1 MRPVSRGPAPRAYA
15 FYGDAIADLE
25 EALGDFCSYC
35 ERQIETHLA
44 IEHVQPKSR
53 KKSLLNDWSNFLLGC
68 VHCNSSKGKKSVTL
82 DNFLWPDRDN
92 TMRAF
97 VYSRDGLVRVYGR
110 LRRPNRQRAEA
121 TINLVGLDKVP
132 GHQMRHRRP
141 TRSDHR
147 WRRRQEAFDLAE
159 RARADLALHDSPVLR
174 HWIVEGAHGRG
185 MFSIWMQVF
194 AGDPDMRRRLRQRFI
209 GTDAGSF
216 DANEMLRSRVGG
228 LV

>member
-1 MRPVSRGPAPRAYA
+1 MRPINKGLAPRVYS
-15 FYGDAIADLE
+15 FYGDAIGDLE
-25 EALGDFCSYC
+25 DVIGDFCSYC

-68 VHCNSSKGKKSVTL
+68 VHCNSSKGKRSVTL
-82 DNFLWPDRDN
+82 HNFLWPDRDN

-97 VYSRDGLVRVYGR
+97 VYTRDGLVTVYGR

-132 GHQMRHRRP
+132 GHQMRQRRP
-141 TRSDHR
+141 TRSDRR

-159 RARADLALHDSPVLR
+159 RERDRLALQDTPVVREL
-174 HWIVEGAHGRG
+174 IADVAHGRG
-185 MFSIWMQVF
+185 MFSIWLQVF

-216 DANEMLRSRVGG
+216 DANEVLRRRIGG

>member
-1 MRPVSRGPAPRAYA
+1 MRPIDKGLAPHAYA

-25 EALGDFCSYC
+25 AVIGDFCSYC

-44 IEHVQPKSR
+44 VEHVQPKSR
-53 KKSLLNDWSNFLLGC
+53 KQALINDWVNFLLGC
-68 VHCNSSKGKKSVTL
+68 VHCNSSKGKKSVIL
-82 DNFLWPDRDN
+82 DSFVWPDRDN

-97 VYSRDGLVRVYGR
+97 VYSRDGIVRVYSR
-110 LRRPNRQRAEA
+110 LRVQNRRRAEA
-121 TINLVGLDKVP
+121 TLRLCGLDKVP

-159 RARADLALHDSPVLR
+159 RAHADLAAQDTLAMR
-174 HWIVEGAHGRG
+174 EWIVEAAHGRG

-194 AGDPDMRRRLRQRFI
+194 VNDSDMRSRLRQRFV
-209 GTDAGSF
+209 GTDTNSF
-216 DANEMLRSRVGG
+216 DANEGLRKRTGG
-228 LV
+228 WL

>member
-1 MRPVSRGPAPRAYA
+1 MRPVSKGAAPRAYA
-15 FYGDAIADLE
+15 FYGEAIADLE
-25 EALGDFCSYC
+25 AAIGDFCSYC

-53 KKSLLNDWSNFLLGC
+53 RKSLLNDWSNFLLGC
-68 VHCNSSKGKKSVTL
+68 VNCNSSKGKRSVTL

-97 VYSRDGLVRVYGR
+97 VYNRDGLVRVYGR
-110 LRRPNRQRAEA
+110 LRQPNRQRAEA
-121 TINLVGLDKVP
+121 TITLVGLDKVP
-132 GHQMRHRRP
+132 GHPVRGRRP
-141 TRSDHR
+141 TQADHR

-159 RARADLALHDSPVLR
+159 RERDRLALQDTPVVRDL
-174 HWIVEGAHGRG
+174 IADVAHGRG

-194 AGDPDMRRRLRQRFI
+194 AGDSDMRRRLRQRFI

-216 DANEMLRSRVGG
+216 DANEVLRRRMGG